1 MLVNVKRGKQ
11 SSVRSSEARTGE
23 AVYVWRRTLRQRQTH
38 RWTHK
43 ERQGKLLNPGLL
55 EAGPMLFESQKKIAQ
70 KRAGEREI
78 ERGRATDDPSEAWL
92 LNGVGSGRVFFA
104 GSNRL
109 IRRNIV
115 ANEGAVKTDRRE
127 LRRVGLRARGHPVPI
142 PQASKRE
149 RERVR
154 STKGDGSCANPMM
167 RSMGGGFR
175 HACPLP
181 DRGGSACTVPW
192 LRGRRSADTQMQR
205 ADEE

>member
-149 RERVR
+149 RE
-154 STKGDGSCANPMM
+154 SEIDKGGRILREPNDEVH
-167 RSMGGGFR
+167 GGGVSACLSTTGPWGQCMHCPLAAWKKIGR
-175 HACPLP
+175 HA
-181 DRGGSACTVPW
+181 DATSR
-192 LRGRRSADTQMQR
+192 
-205 ADEE
+205 